1 MMKSAC
7 AARIERELE
16 QALNY
21 ANATYYAHS
30 TGAKSSDFG
39 GQHDSGSHFHMALV
53 APSPADLYD
62 LGAWQRGDINGNA
75 TGFDDTRM
83 VTSSGVYPRDMSNI
97 NPYSTLPD
105 TDWVSPSANLSP
117 SSGQPHEALD
127 TFSHSP
133 DASSSYANAER
144 ASARTL
150 TRKTAVT
157 SPTAKPPQ
165 RRNLHGNW
173 RQRDAAPVTSFRDSV
188 LADIAKEQKQPKQ
201 QTLLESL
208 GHSLSDPEPWQVEL
222 YQQKSRLISTPTIA
236 RYPFVEQAKLQ
247 HGLFQELKK
256 KYGDTWPQANYE
268 DDQTVNPSTPTL
280 ERHDLPAQGGQDGS
294 TKRKTLLEIYYKAEQ
309 ETALR
314 KRGPSQWVQF
324 GDRAAVEIPADTLA

>member
-1 MMKSAC
+1 MKSAC
-7 AARIERELE
+7 AARIERELK
-16 QALNY
+16 QAIDY
-21 ANATYYAHS
+21 ANATYNAHS

-53 APSPADLYD
+53 APIPADLYD
-62 LGAWQRGDINGNA
+62 LGAWQGSNINGNA

-83 VTSSGVYPRDMSNI
+83 VTSSGVYPRDMSNM
-97 NPYSTLPD
+97 NPYSTLTD
-105 TDWVSPSANLSP
+105 TNWVSSSANLSP

-127 TFSHSP
+127 TFSRSP
-133 DASSSYANAER
+133 VASSSYANAER

-150 TRKTAVT
+150 TCKTAAT

-201 QTLLESL
+201 PTLLESL
-208 GHSLSDPEPWQVEL
+208 GHSLADPELWQVEL
-222 YQQKSRLISTPTIA
+222 YRQKSRLLSTPAIA

-268 DDQTVNPSTPTL
+268 DDQSVNPSTPTL
-280 ERHDLPAQGGQDGS
+280 EGHGLSAQGEQNGP
-294 TKRKTLLEIYYKAEQ
+294 TKRKTLLEIYHEAEK

-324 GDRAAVEIPADTLA
+324 GDMAAVEIPADTLA